1 MTEST
6 DFDRLDSPANRI
18 ARRAILA
25 AAAAGT
31 VLALLIAF
39 VLSPHDLTVPSLVAT
54 DSAVTTERLF
64 QINLLSIFQS
74 DNPFS
79 WGFYFSLLIPL
90 ICLLISL
97 YNAMR
102 LRPPLSGPLAGRY
115 DFQANIY
122 QRFESLLVARGK
134 IEKEQMMAYHA
145 QYSWGAYAATAMA
158 AMFISLPI
166 LILEASRLHPF
177 QQSVLGWGTLLMAMA
192 ATCLAA
198 VDLMHKNSQTPL
210 LPNPSRFRLINIS
223 VTLGGLGILVM
234 LAAIL
239 VFLNLLSQVLTFI
252 FGFVALYIFSLT
264 VLKRSVPFS
273 ELEEAFELEHGELA
287 RYMLGQEPDP
297 TKGAKPSCDT

>member
-1 MTEST
+1 MAVDDEQAT
-6 DFDRLDSPANRI
+6 RI
-18 ARRAILA
+18 
-25 AAAAGT
+25 
-31 VLALLIAF
+31 
-39 VLSPHDLTVPSLVAT
+39 
-54 DSAVTTERLF
+54 F

-74 DNPFS
+74 NNPFS
-79 WGFYFSLLIPL
+79 WGFYFSLLIPG

-102 LRPPLSGPLAGRY
+102 LRPPLSGPLNGRY
-115 DFQANIY
+115 DFEANIY
-122 QRFESLLVARGK
+122 QRFESLLV
-134 IEKEQMMAYHA
+134 EKEKIKKEDMMAYHA

-198 VDLMHKNSQTPL
+198 VDLLHKNSQTPL
-210 LPNPSRFRLINIS
+210 IPNSSRFRLINIS

-264 VLKRSVPFS
+264 VLKRSVPFA
-273 ELEEAFELEHGELA
+273 ELENSFKLERGYLANHILQKKRKSKSNFEG
-287 RYMLGQEPDP
+287 
-297 TKGAKPSCDT
+297 S